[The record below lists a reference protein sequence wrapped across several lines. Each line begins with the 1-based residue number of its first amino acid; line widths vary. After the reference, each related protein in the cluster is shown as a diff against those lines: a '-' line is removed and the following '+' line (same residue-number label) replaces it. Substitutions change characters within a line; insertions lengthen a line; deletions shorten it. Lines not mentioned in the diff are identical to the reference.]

1 MSATGAARRFLI
13 AGAIAVWVAPAA
25 FAYAQAPVVSSGLAS
40 PRGTTASRVDEIVCS
55 ARAATIDRGS
65 SFAAPLDRIV
75 SVRLTDTPIRDALDK
90 VAELAHVE
98 LSYSRELLPNDRRM
112 CVSLDRVTVGAVF
125 ETLLAGTTLRP
136 IVIGSAQV
144 VLAPSRTAAGLEVG
158 ATTRRASVLDRVVVT
173 GTPDG
178 ASQRGSPFALDIID
192 GATLAKQ
199 RAASLGDALDRAVPG
214 IWSWASSAGTV
225 VARYGSVRGAS
236 SFGVSAP
243 KVYLDGI
250 EVANPL
256 LVTQLDPSR
265 IDRIEVIRGPQGAA
279 LYGAD
284 AISGVVNILT
294 RHDGAPNG
302 AMVMQLATNAG
313 VSSTSFAA
321 RDAFVQDHAFSL
333 RAGSGKQTMGL
344 GLTLGTVGA
353 YVPGAS
359 ERRVLADA
367 DVRVVRSHS
376 VLTGTARLSMQEA
389 NASTN
394 LLLGGS
400 SSVFNRTPVSAFPS
414 STSPASS
421 TATFTGGERG
431 WGSVSS
437 ADSGKAPAPAP
448 KDSVRFTGDSAGGQ
462 RMSQYTIGGT
472 ATVMPTLRWTH
483 TIIAGVDGY
492 RLQGLSSAGLP
503 TPSIVG
509 TDLTNAQGAA
519 DRGTLRLRT
528 VGRFDLAEK
537 SSLSLTFAAEQAVLR
552 QVDDQS
558 GLSVVTAQGST
569 PGSTPG
575 KTVAGAPTTAFSP
588 TAATAAL
595 RTIWAQNGGL
605 SAQANVAV
613 NDEWFFVAG
622 GRVERSSGLTP
633 ATQVAVLPMLGASY
647 VQDIGRSVL
656 KWRAA
661 YGTGIRPANSLT
673 RGTSWM
679 GRAVVQSR
687 TALQPE
693 SQSGIEG
700 GLDWL
705 FGRAFVLHVT
715 RFDQRA
721 SGLIQPVAST
731 TTTQTSTGKW
741 VRSVS
746 YTLENVGAIT
756 NRGWELQGSTQLDRL
771 SVAGTMT
778 FVDSRVAQVASGYR
792 GELRVGDR
800 MLDVPL
806 RTASLSAAWTT
817 SRWSIASSLTR
828 AENWIGYN
836 RLAIGQA
843 LVSTDRDHDVAGV
856 MLRNYWMKYGGI
868 TRLNGNFNYRLVR
881 DISLQITGDNLLN
894 VQRGAPDN
902 ATITAGRTLS
912 FGLRTTF

>member
-1 MSATGAARRFLI
+1 MRRSFV
-13 AGAIAVWVAPAA
+13 AGAIAAWIAPAA
-25 FAYAQAPVVSSGLAS
+25 FAHAQSPVLSSSMPS
-40 PRGTTASRVDEIVCS
+40 PRAVATSRVDEIVCA
-55 ARAATIDRGS
+55 ARASSADRGS

-75 SVRLTDTPIRDALDK
+75 TVRLGDTPLREALDK
-90 VAELAHVE
+90 VASLAHVE
-98 LSYSRELLPNDRRM
+98 LSYSRELLPTDRRI

-125 ETLLAGTTLRP
+125 ETLLVGTTLRP
-136 IVIGSAQV
+136 IVIGNAQV
-144 VLAPSRTAAGLEVG
+144 VLAPSRSAGGLDVAG
-158 ATTRRASVLDRVVVT
+158 TTRRASVLDRVVVT

-178 ASQRGSPFALDIID
+178 ASQRGSPFALDVID

-199 RAASLGDALDRAVPG
+199 RAASLGEALDRAVPG
-214 IWSWASSAGTV
+214 MWSWASSAGTV
-225 VARYGSVRGAS
+225 AARYGSIRGAS

-243 KVYLDGI
+243 KIYLDGI

-302 AMVMQLATNAG
+302 ATVMQLATNAG
-313 VSSTSFAA
+313 VSSTNYAS

-344 GLTLGTVGA
+344 GLTIGTVGA

-376 VLTGTARLSMQEA
+376 VLTGTARFSMQEA

-394 LLLGGS
+394 LLLGGG
-400 SSVFNRTPVSAFPS
+400 SSVFTRTPATGFLSGTSHTSGAAT
-414 STSPASS
+414 STS
-421 TATFTGGERG
+421 GDRG
-431 WGSVSS
+431 WGFVSS
-437 ADSGKAPAPAP
+437 ADSGKMPTPAP
-448 KDSVRFTGDSAGGQ
+448 KDTVRFAGDSANGQ
-462 RMSQYTIGGT
+462 RMSQYTFGGT
-472 ATVMPTLRWTH
+472 ATIMPTLRWTH
-483 TIIAGVDGY
+483 TFIAGVDGY
-492 RLQGLSSAGLP
+492 RLQGLSGAGLP
-503 TPSIVG
+503 TPSILG

-537 SSLSLTFAAEQAVLR
+537 TSLSLTFAAEQAVLR

-558 GLSVVTAQGST
+558 GLSVVTAQGSAQGRT
-569 PGSTPG
+569 TN
-575 KTVAGAPTTAFSP
+575 GAPTTALAP
-588 TAATAAL
+588 TAATSAL
-595 RTIWAQNGGL
+595 RTVWAQNGGL

-633 ATQVAVLPMLGASY
+633 ETQVAVLPMLGASY
-647 VQDIGRSVL
+647 VQDIGGAVL

-679 GRAVVQSR
+679 GRSVVQSAS
-687 TALQPE
+687 ALQPE

-731 TTTQTSTGKW
+731 ATTLTSAGKW

-771 SVAGTMT
+771 SLAGTMT
-778 FVDSRVAQVASGYR
+778 FVDSRVAQVATGYR

-806 RTASLSAAWTT
+806 RTASLSATWTA
-817 SRWSIASSLTR
+817 SRWTLASSLTR
-828 AENWIGYN
+828 AEDWIGYD

-843 LVSTDRDHDVAGV
+843 LVSTDRDHDVGGV
-856 MLRNYWMKYGGI
+856 MLRNYWMKYGGV

-881 DISLQITGDNLLN
+881 DISLQLTGDNLLN